1 MNLTGRH
8 KIQLAL
14 VMMLS
19 GVSALISGQAGNLV
33 INPDFEEHEDC
44 PKSHNPENQS
54 HKLIPGWSY
63 PTFAAPDY
71 FNRCGSN
78 DGGVPQN
85 FAGNSEPESG
95 DGYVGA
101 ILTGSDESRR
111 EYIQGELI
119 APMAA
124 GQKYCVTYYYRLAS
138 GSRLAVDQI
147 SVYFSN
153 AKVLTDGIDAM
164 GVIPQL
170 TTAEGL
176 FFDDVENWEQVCQ
189 VYEAK
194 GGEKFFIIG
203 NFKDYEHTNYVVTD
217 KNIVN
222 LRNKAYAYYYFDD
235 VAIRNIDDCNVCP
248 CVLHNFEARVVDSGY
263 TGGRDPITGEV
274 KRIIND
280 GYIRVAMIGGTPPY
294 KVIWNEKIRGS
305 ELKNLPAGRYNY
317 VASDDNNC
325 RSKGTVIFVQPEITT
340 DKFEDGLRNIQEG
353 SSIVLKNIFFEFNQT
368 TLLPESYAELSKVV
382 AFMLEN
388 DIKKIEISGH
398 TDSEGSETYNQKLSE
413 GRANAVVSYLV
424 SQGIDPSRMVAA
436 GYGES
441 KPIDTNHTEEGRAR
455 NRRVEFTLIKR

>member
-1 MNLTGRH
+1 MNSITNPKFQLFLLT
-8 KIQLAL
+8 ILFC
-14 VMMLS
+14 MS
-19 GVSALISGQAGNLV
+19 PLIFGQSKNMV
-33 INPDFEEHEDC
+33 INPDFEEYDEC

-54 HKLIPGWSY
+54 HKLVPGWSY

-78 DGGVPQN
+78 DGDVPQN
-85 FAGNSEPESG
+85 FAGYSEPKSG

-119 APMAA
+119 TPMIA
-124 GQKYCVTYYYRLAS
+124 GQKYCVTYHYRLAS

-153 AKVLTDGIDAM
+153 GRILTEGIEAM
-164 GVIPQL
+164 GVLPQL
-170 TTAEGL
+170 TTTEGL
-176 FFDDVENWEQVCQ
+176 FFDNVEDWEQVCQ

-203 NFKDYEHTNYVVTD
+203 NFKDYENTNYVVTD

-235 VAIRNIDDCNVCP
+235 VAVRNIDDCNVCP
-248 CVLHNFEARVVDSGY
+248 CVLHNFEARIVDSSY

-280 GYIRVAMIGGTPPY
+280 GYIRIAMVGGTPPY
-294 KVIWNEKIRGS
+294 KVVWNERITGN
-305 ELKNLPAGRYNY
+305 ELKNLPAGRYHY
-317 VASDDNNC
+317 VASDDFNC
-325 RSKGTVIFVQPEITT
+325 KSTGTVVFVQPDITT

-368 TLLPESYAELSKVV
+368 TLLPESYEELNKVV

-398 TDSEGSETYNQKLSE
+398 TDSEGSETYNQKLAE
-413 GRANAVVSYLV
+413 GRAGAVVSYLI
-424 SQGIDPSRMVAA
+424 SQGIDPSRMIAT

-441 KPIDTNHTEEGRAR
+441 KPIDTNHTEEGMAQ

>member
-1 MNLTGRH
+1 MDITTKL
-8 KIQLAL
+8 KSQVAL
-14 VMMLS
+14 VMILFTVPS
-19 GVSALISGQAGNLV
+19 LIFSQSKNMV
-33 INPDFEEHEDC
+33 INPDFEEYDEC
-44 PKSHNPENQS
+44 PESHNPENQS
-54 HKLIPGWSY
+54 HKLVPGWSY

-71 FNRCGSN
+71 FNRCGSK
-78 DGGVPQN
+78 DGDVPQN
-85 FAGNSEPESG
+85 FAGYSEPESG

-119 APMAA
+119 APMVA

-153 AKVLTDGIDAM
+153 GKILTEGIEAM

-170 TTAEGL
+170 TTREGL
-176 FFDDVENWEQVCQ
+176 FFDNVEDWEQVCQ

-203 NFKDYEHTNYVVTD
+203 NFKDYENTNYVVTD

-222 LRNKAYAYYYFDD
+222 LRNKAYAYYYFDN
-235 VAIRNIDDCNVCP
+235 VAVRNIDDCNVCP
-248 CVLHNFEARVVDSGY
+248 CILHNFEARIVDSSY

-280 GYIRVAMIGGTPPY
+280 GYIRIAMIGGTPPY
-294 KVIWNEKIRGS
+294 KVVWNDRITGN
-305 ELKNLPAGRYNY
+305 ELKNLPAGNYEY
-317 VASDDNNC
+317 VASDYYNC
-325 RSKGTVIFVQPEITT
+325 RSKGTVVFVQPEMTT
-340 DKFEDGLRNIQEG
+340 DKFEDGLKNIQEG

-368 TLLPESYAELSKVV
+368 TLLPESYEELNKVV

-413 GRANAVVSYLV
+413 GRAAAVVGYLV
-424 SQGIDPSRMVAA
+424 SQGIDPSRIIAT

-441 KPIDTNHTEEGRAR
+441 RPIDTNHTEEGMAQ